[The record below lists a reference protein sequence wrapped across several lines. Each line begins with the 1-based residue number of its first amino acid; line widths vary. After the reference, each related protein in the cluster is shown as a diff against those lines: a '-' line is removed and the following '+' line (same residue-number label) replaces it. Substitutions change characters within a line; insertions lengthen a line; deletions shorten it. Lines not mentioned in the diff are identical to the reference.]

1 VIDLPMA
8 PLPQNERM
16 SEDDRQIATG
26 LGFCHNEINTL
37 ARQMLAASTQVNA
50 LTAILT
56 ERGLLTK
63 EEMESKQVEERKR
76 LMAVLNRE
84 DFGVAMSEEFPDKYN
99 IPAEKLPQ
107 IDCEARLP
115 LCGAAC
121 CSMRFALTG
130 QDLDEGVVR
139 WEYGQPYLIRHDN
152 EVGRCIHQDPDDFHC
167 GIYEK
172 RPSVC
177 RVYDCRHDARIWVDF
192 EQRII
197 NPDLFVTMSNGRRRP
212 HFPKR
217 EKTAPNP
224 QAAAQEMAGS

>member
-1 VIDLPMA
+1 MIDLPMA
-8 PLPQNERM
+8 SLPQNERM
-16 SEDDRQIATG
+16 SEDERQISVG

-37 ARQMLAASTQVNA
+37 ARQMVAASTQVNA

-56 ERGLLTK
+56 ERGLLTP
-63 EEMESKQVEERKR
+63 EEMESRQAEERKR
-76 LMAVLNRE
+76 LMGVLNRE
-84 DFGVAMSEEFPDKYN
+84 DFGVAISEEFPDKYD

-121 CSMRFALTG
+121 CSMRFALTA
-130 QDLDEGVVR
+130 QDLDEGIVR

-152 EVGRCIHQDPDDFHC
+152 TVGRCVHQDADNFHC
-167 GIYEK
+167 GVYEK

-177 RVYDCRHDARIWVDF
+177 RVYDCRNDARVWVDF
-192 EQRII
+192 EKRII
-197 NPDLFVTMSNGRRRP
+197 NPDLFVTMSDGRRRP

-217 EKTAPNP
+217 EKNGGPAQP
-224 QAAAQEMAGS
+224 AAKEMTGS

>member
-1 VIDLPMA
+1 MIDLPMA

-16 SEDDRQIATG
+16 DDGERQIAVG

-37 ARQMLAASTQVNA
+37 ARQLVAASTQVGA
-50 LTAILT
+50 LASILT
-56 ERGLLTK
+56 ERGILTK
-63 EEMESKQVEERKR
+63 EELAAQQAEERKR
-76 LMAVLNRE
+76 LMSVLSRE
-84 DFGVAMSEEFPDKYN
+84 EFGVAVSEEFPDKYA
-99 IPAEKLPQ
+99 IPPEKLPD

-121 CSMRFALTG
+121 CSMRFALSA

-139 WEYGQPYLIRHDN
+139 WEYGQPYLIRHN
-152 EVGRCIHQDPDDFHC
+152 LEVGRCVHQDPDTFRC
-167 GIYEK
+167 GVYEK

-177 RVYDCRHDARIWVDF
+177 RVYDCRKDARIWVDF
-192 EQRII
+192 EKRII

>member
-1 VIDLPMA
+1 MIDLPMA
-8 PLPQNERM
+8 SLPQNERM
-16 SEDDRQIATG
+16 GEDERQISVG

-37 ARQMLAASTQVNA
+37 ARQMVAASTQVNA

-63 EEMESKQVEERKR
+63 EEMESRQAEERKR
-76 LMAVLNRE
+76 LMSVLNRE
-84 DFGVAMSEEFPDKYN
+84 DFGVAISEEFPDKYD

-121 CSMRFALTG
+121 CSMRFALTA

-152 EVGRCIHQDPDDFHC
+152 AVGRCVHQDPDNFHC

-177 RVYDCRHDARIWVDF
+177 RVYDCRTDARVWVDF
-192 EQRII
+192 EKRII

-212 HFPKR
+212 QFPKR
-217 EKTAPNP
+217 EKNGGPAQP
-224 QAAAQEMAGS
+224 AAKEMSGS